1 MVLLIIIILSPI
13 IVFHV
18 SSIISMYIYRHMMYK
33 VGSWTVRKGS
43 LFWQTWVILDLNTF
57 EGENENTWL
66 LWLLC

>member
-1 MVLLIIIILSPI
+1 VFNVAMVLLIIIILSPI

-43 LFWQTWVILDLNTF
+43 LFWQTWV
-57 EGENENTWL
+57 
-66 LWLLC
+66 